1 MRSGARARE
10 QVRWTC
16 ESDER
21 PKLRRGAG
29 VAVLLG
35 AALLLIPAHANAL
48 VLVVGNALAHDCY
61 LSAKAGSQPLVG
73 LTTCNEALSEAA
85 LAPDQRAGTYINR
98 GVIEAALNRDDDAMQ
113 DYNEGIRI
121 KPDLGDGYV
130 DRGAALIRLKRYDD
144 AMADIN
150 KGMGLGLS
158 FEHVGYYNRGVAE
171 FYMGRIKESY
181 YDYKKALEIA
191 PDFKP
196 AAEQLKNFVVTR
208 VPAKP
213 EP

>member
-1 MRSGARARE
+1 M
-10 QVRWTC
+10 
-16 ESDER
+16 
-21 PKLRRGAG
+21 KRGAQ
-29 VAVLLG
+29 AVLLG
-35 AALLLIPAHANAL
+35 AALLLLPAHAQAL

-73 LTTCNEALSEAA
+73 LTTCDEALREAA
-85 LAPDQRAGTYINR
+85 LTPDQRAGTYINR
-98 GVIEAALNRDDDAMQ
+98 GVIEAALNRIDDAMQ

-208 VPAKP
+208 VPATPKP
-213 EP
+213 